1 MVKKKMNE
9 KRKEKIYQAI
19 VEKSRKQLQ
28 EGIKKYQSIDAFA
41 KDLGNLKEE
50 EWILFKFLLSRVEY
64 EELRM
69 CYERWNSF
77 SEKIVRG
84 RQNCNHETNK

>member
-1 MVKKKMNE
+1 MKKKMNE

-50 EWILFKFLLSRVEY
+50 EWILFKFHLSRVEY
-64 EELRM
+64 EELCM

>member
-1 MVKKKMNE
+1 MKKKMNE

-41 KDLGNLKEE
+41 KDLGNLNTKNCVCVMRDG
-50 EWILFKFLLSRVEY
+50 IPFQK
-64 EELRM
+64 
-69 CYERWNSF
+69 
-77 SEKIVRG
+77 KIVRG